1 MSGLFGELAN
11 GVKALTAA
19 SRSIETAGR
28 NLANVNNPNFARQ
41 RVIYGDRGSVQ
52 TELGV
57 QSLGVEARQIQQL
70 RDSLLDGQV
79 VREIALLASFETE
92 QDAYQRAQASLGQ
105 SVDRS
110 GATSQTGS
118 EGSTNGIAQALSDFF
133 NAFQSFSASPTDSGE
148 RLALV
153 QKAGILTDALN
164 ETDSRLVQLQADL
177 TTQATSDIGEIN
189 GMLAT
194 IADLN
199 GQIGR
204 LEINQ
209 PGAAVDLRDQ
219 RQAVV
224 EKLAEKMSIETR
236 PDPAYAGQIQ
246 VFSRDAANNPVQLVN
261 LAVTTGPVTLS
272 GSTVSAGTPAT
283 ALALKGGSLNGHL
296 TARDGAITDLR
307 NNLDAL
313 SRQLVTSVNAAY
325 NPTNAASGY
334 FFAPVPPATAT
345 AGTIAVASTVTAANL
360 KASNGGAAGDNTI
373 ALAVAALANATFTTP
388 ADAINGSFSQFYTR
402 TVTDLGQALTTAN
415 THVASQTSIETLV
428 RGQRDAIS
436 GVSLD
441 EEMAD
446 LIKYQRAFQATS
458 RVIQVI
464 DELLDA
470 VVNRLGS

>member
-19 SRSIETAGR
+19 SRSVETAGR
-28 NLANVNNPNFARQ
+28 NLANVNNPNYARQ

-70 RDSLLDGQV
+70 RDSLIDSQV
-79 VREIALLASFETE
+79 VRESSLLASYEAE
-92 QDAYQRAQASLGQ
+92 QAAYQRAQANLGQ

-118 EGSTNGIAQALSDFF
+118 EGSTGGIAQALSDFF
-133 NAFQSFSASPTDSGE
+133 NAFQSFAASPTDSGE

-164 ETDSRLVQLQADL
+164 ETDARLVQLQADL
-177 TTQATSDIGEIN
+177 TTQANSDITEVN
-189 GMLAT
+189 DMLST
-194 IADLN
+194 IAELN

-219 RQAVV
+219 RQALV
-224 EKLAEKMSIETR
+224 EKLAQKMSIETR
-236 PDPAYAGQIQ
+236 PDPGFAGQIQ
-246 VFSRDAANNPVQLVN
+246 VFGRDAANNPVQLIN
-261 LAVTTGPVTLS
+261 LASVTGPVTLS
-272 GSTVSAGTPAT
+272 GSTVSAGSPAT
-283 ALALKGGSLNGHL
+283 ALVLKGGSINGAI
-296 TARDGAITDLR
+296 TARDGAVTDLR
-307 NNLDAL
+307 DDLDAL

-325 NPTNAASGY
+325 NPASTATGY
-334 FFAPVPPATAT
+334 FFTPNA
-345 AGTIAVASTVTAANL
+345 TVTAANISVDANVTAASL
-360 KASNGGAAGDNTI
+360 KASDGGAAGDNTI
-373 ALAVAALANATFTTP
+373 ASAVAALASRKFSISGGDQIDGT
-388 ADAINGSFSQFYTR
+388 FSQFYTG
-402 TVTDLGQALTTAN
+402 TVTNLGQALSTAN
-415 THVASQTSIETLV
+415 TRVTSQTSISTLV
-428 RGQRDAIS
+428 RSQRDSIS

-441 EEMAD
+441 EEMSD
-446 LIKYQRAFQATS
+446 LIKYQRAFQASS

-470 VVNRLGS
+470 VVNRLGA

>member
-52 TELGV
+52 TDLGV

-70 RDSLLDGQV
+70 RDFLLDGQV
-79 VREIALLASFETE
+79 VREIGLLSSYETE

-177 TTQATSDIGEIN
+177 TTQANSDIGEIN
-189 GMLAT
+189 GMLTT

-209 PGAAVDLRDQ
+209 AGAAVDLRDQ
-219 RQAVV
+219 RQALV
-224 EKLAEKMSIETR
+224 EKLAQKMSIETR
-236 PDPAYAGQIQ
+236 PDPTYAGQIQ
-246 VFSRDAANNPVQLVN
+246 VYGRDASNNPVQLIN

-283 ALALKGGSLNGHL
+283 ALVLKGGSLNGHL

-313 SRQLVTSVNAAY
+313 SSQLVTSVNAAY
-325 NPTNAASGY
+325 NPAGTTGD
-334 FFAPVPPATAT
+334 FFDPAGVT
-345 AGTIAVASTVTAANL
+345 AGTIAVASTLTAANL
-360 KASNGGAAGDNTI
+360 KASDGGAAGDNTI
-373 ALAVAALANATFTTP
+373 ARAVAALANATFSTP
-388 ADAINGSFSQFYTR
+388 ADDINGSFSQFYAR

-428 RGQRDAIS
+428 RGQRDSVS

-446 LIKYQRAFQATS
+446 LIKYQRAFQASS